1 MSPVDP
7 PAHSPAQHWDARYSA
22 EKGTWLGR
30 EPRQLLLDFTHL
42 LPSSGLALDAA
53 AGVGHNSL
61 YLARH
66 GLRVIALD
74 ISLVGLRLAVRRARD
89 ESLPV
94 WPAVY
99 DLANPWFPLA
109 IFDVILNFHF
119 LERATFPIYRGA
131 LKPGGLVYFETFLKT
146 DLTLPNPDYYLES
159 GELSSAFLGFEVI
172 HAAEFHLPTS
182 ESHPERGMAQLVARK
197 PG

>member
-1 MSPVDP
+1 MSTVDSSDR
-7 PAHSPAQHWDARYSA
+7 SPAEHWDARYSS
-22 EKGTWLGR
+22 EKEVWLGR

-74 ISLVGLRLAVRRARD
+74 ISLVGLRLAAGRALD
-89 ESLPV
+89 ERLPI

-99 DLANPWFPLA
+99 DLANPWLPPN
-109 IFDVILNFHF
+109 IFDVIINFHF
-119 LERATFPIYRGA
+119 LERATFPIFWQA
-131 LKPGGLVYFETFLKT
+131 LKPGGLLYFETFLKI
-146 DLTLPNPDYYLES
+146 DLTLQNPDYYLEP
-159 GELSSAFLGFEVI
+159 GELPSAFQGFEVI
-172 HAAEFHLPTS
+172 HAAEFHLPAI
-182 ESHPERGMAQLVARK
+182 ESRPERGIAQLVARK